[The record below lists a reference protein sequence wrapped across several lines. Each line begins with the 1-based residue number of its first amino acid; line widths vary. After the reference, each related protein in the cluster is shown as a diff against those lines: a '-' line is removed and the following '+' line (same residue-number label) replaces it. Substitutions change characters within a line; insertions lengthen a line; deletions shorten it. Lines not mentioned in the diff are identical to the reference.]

1 MVIAKKTWMP
11 KESDIAPQWFLI
23 DAKGKILGRLAVQIS
38 KILQGKHTPRY
49 TPHMDMGDYCVVVNA
64 EAVAVTADK
73 DKTKTYFRHSGYPG
87 GDKITPLEKV
97 RENHP
102 ERIIESAVRGMLP
115 KGRLGQSMIK
125 KLKVYSGPNHPHANH
140 KLQEVSRG

>member
-125 KLKVYSGPNHPHANH
+125 KLKVYSGPNHPHENH